1 MKRHTLTTI
10 LAVLVFA
17 VATSAVAQD
26 AASGV
31 LRLAFVDTQSL
42 IRSHPANAEIER
54 LGSALETELNELT
67 GQREQLLNKRQAE
80 GLDAEEEELLQA
92 LTVTIQTR
100 QETGVQEIRG
110 AAAPAEQAA
119 NEVIREIALADG
131 YSLVLDI
138 EAAGGLVVFAS
149 EDVPDITER
158 AIELIQERFPA
169 Q

>member
-1 MKRHTLTTI
+1 MKRHTPTTI
-10 LAVLVFA
+10 LAVLAFA
-17 VATSAVAQD
+17 FATLAVAQD

-42 IRSHPANAEIER
+42 IRAHPASAEIER

-67 GQREQLLNKRQAE
+67 GQREQLLARRQAQ
-80 GLDAEEEELLQA
+80 GLTAEEEELLQA

-100 QETGVQEIRG
+100 QESGVREIRG
-110 AAAPAEQAA
+110 AAAPAEEAA
-119 NEVIREIALADG
+119 NAVIREIATAEG

-138 EAAGGLVVFAS
+138 EAAGGLVVFAA
-149 EDVPDITER
+149 EDVPDITQR

-169 Q
+169 E